1 MGATMNFA
9 EYREMLHIVNPPC
22 VPFLGMKSPQ
32 RPPIPRLTFPLGVY
46 LKDLT
51 FVADGNDDFIR
62 GTELINFGK
71 RVKAANIIS
80 DIQQYQ
86 AVPYPLQSV
95 SEVQDHIITSM
106 QTARD
111 VNEMYSVSLSLEPR
125 EREDEKIARYKP

>member
-1 MGATMNFA
+1 M
-9 EYREMLHIVNPPC
+9 
-22 VPFLGMKSPQ
+22 
-32 RPPIPRLTFPLGVY
+32 TFSCPGVY

-86 AVPYPLQSV
+86 AVPYPLTTV
-95 SEVQDHIITSM
+95 PELQDYIISSM
-106 QTARD
+106 QSARD
-111 VNEMYSVSLSLEPR
+111 VNDMYSTSLALEPR
-125 EREDEKIARYKP
+125 EREDEKIAR